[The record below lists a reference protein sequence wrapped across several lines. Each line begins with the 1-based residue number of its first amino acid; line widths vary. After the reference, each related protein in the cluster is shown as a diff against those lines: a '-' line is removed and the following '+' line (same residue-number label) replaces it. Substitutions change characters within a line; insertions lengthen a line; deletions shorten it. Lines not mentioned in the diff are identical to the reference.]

1 MVQHT
6 STVVAVPSQADTQKS
21 PVGIAWS
28 TNALT
33 ACSLG
38 IRSQDSPPSH
48 GPIVLRCPG
57 NGREPPMGT
66 VINPQRDLMQDVGP
80 EVLLHVPALLPC
92 SCGTY
97 CFEPIRTP
105 LPYYK
110 NGTNCHERIL
120 GRCTCK
126 RNKGSKGC
134 WGRLIFG
141 GKYVHFT

>member
-6 STVVAVPSQADTQKS
+6 STVVAVPSQAHTQKS
-21 PVGIAWS
+21 PVGVAWS

-48 GPIVLRCPG
+48 SPIALRCPG

-80 EVLLHVPALLPC
+80 EVSDHVPAHTWCYVCLTCVLLTC
-92 SCGTY
+92 
-97 CFEPIRTP
+97 ILRTQP
-105 LPYYK
+105 
-110 NGTNCHERIL
+110 
-120 GRCTCK
+120 
-126 RNKGSKGC
+126 
-134 WGRLIFG
+134 
-141 GKYVHFT
+141 KYNI

>member
-1 MVQHT
+1 MRRGNGEMDRHT

-48 GPIVLRCPG
+48 SPIALRCPG
-57 NGREPPMGT
+57 NGREPPIGT

-80 EVLLHVPALLPC
+80 EVSAP
-92 SCGTY
+92 
-97 CFEPIRTP
+97 RT
-105 LPYYK
+105 
-110 NGTNCHERIL
+110 HER
-120 GRCTCK
+120 RMEYQRSRSMVRK
-126 RNKGSKGC
+126 
-134 WGRLIFG
+134 
-141 GKYVHFT
+141 H

>member
-57 NGREPPMGT
+57 NGANGPWERLLIRN
-66 VINPQRDLMQDVGP
+66 VI
-80 EVLLHVPALLPC
+80 
-92 SCGTY
+92 
-97 CFEPIRTP
+97 
-105 LPYYK
+105 
-110 NGTNCHERIL
+110 
-120 GRCTCK
+120 
-126 RNKGSKGC
+126 
-134 WGRLIFG
+134 
-141 GKYVHFT
+141 